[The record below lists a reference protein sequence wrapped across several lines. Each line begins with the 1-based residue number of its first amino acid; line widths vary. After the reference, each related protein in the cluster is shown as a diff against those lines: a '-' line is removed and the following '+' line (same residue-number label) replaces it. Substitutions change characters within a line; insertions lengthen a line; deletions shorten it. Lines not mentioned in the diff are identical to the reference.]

1 MKVKTAE
8 VKHINPKRMRRLINK
23 QIAGSGIG
31 TKAQQVLKLQREQ
44 GKQKRKERLHE
55 KREHEK
61 MLQFEMRQEKRKE
74 KHRGH

>member
-1 MKVKTAE
+1 
-8 VKHINPKRMRRLINK
+8 MRRLINK